1 MINAR
6 AVFRRALRGTAACA
20 LVMMS
25 MVFCLTAYAMTAS
38 ISFSDPQAANGE
50 EVTVAMHVVSTSG
63 EPLGSASIML
73 NYDASALE
81 FVRGDNAEGGAGSL
95 RVTGQTTTEATDW
108 MYGITFRALKEGSS
122 TISISTAEVYD
133 RDQRLADLAHSGSS
147 TVTVGGAAAETTAA
161 AAERLSSL
169 QITPGTLSPAFSPDV
184 TSYTAV
190 VGDEVTRIAVSAAPE
205 NGDLKVSVSGNE
217 ELALGEN
224 TITVNLSTADGAP
237 AGSYTI
243 VVTKQEG
250 STPTAAAA
258 EGDGTVTIGDTSYE
272 IAETFDETLL
282 PQGYTAES
290 YSIGGK
296 NVLSGVG
303 KNSALRVMYLL
314 SGSGSGDLFMYDTES
329 GTWGPFVEVSTGSR
343 TVTAVPFAEGTPVP
357 AGLMESR
364 LNLNGRPVNGW
375 VGEKDQGA
383 GYCVFY
389 GMNADGET
397 GFYRFDLKERTI
409 QRYFD
414 ESPDD
419 EAGEAEG
426 MTREELEA
434 ENGKLR
440 SRNRVLTFLAA
451 AAAIIALAA
460 AGALLFGRRRDDD
473 GPEDGPEDG
482 EDLADDGENL
492 TEDEGFAGTD
502 TGANAGGD
510 APEYDAEEDGGFA
523 DDVEDMDIH
532 AEDSVPE
539 EEPEEFPDEEL
550 YLPGNS
556 PKTPADD
563 DDDLFEDIEL

>member
-1 MINAR
+1 MIKAR
-6 AVFRRALRGTAACA
+6 AVFKRALKVFTAGA

-25 MVFCLTAYAMTAS
+25 TVFCLTAYAMTAS

-73 NYDASALE
+73 NYDSSALE

-95 RVTGQTTTEATDW
+95 RVTGQTTTDAKDW
-108 MYGITFRALKEGSS
+108 MYGITFRALKEGTSK
-122 TISISTAEVYD
+122 ISISTAEVYD

-161 AAERLSSL
+161 AAARLASL
-169 QITPGTLSPAFSPDV
+169 QITPGTLKPAFSPDV

-190 VGDEVTRIAVSAAPE
+190 VGDEVTRIAVNASPE
-205 NGDLKVSVSGNE
+205 NGDMKVMVSGNE
-217 ELALGEN
+217 ELSLGEN
-224 TITVNLSTADGAP
+224 TISVNIATADGAP
-237 AGSYTI
+237 AGAYTI

-250 STPTAAAA
+250 ETPTEAAA
-258 EGDGTVTIGDTSYE
+258 EGDGTVTIGDTTYE

-290 YSIGGK
+290 FSIGGK
-296 NVLSGVG
+296 NVLAGVG
-303 KNSALRVMYLL
+303 TNSALRVMYLL

-343 TVTAVPFAEGTPVP
+343 TVTAVPFAEGTTVP
-357 AGLMESR
+357 AGLTESR

-414 ESPDD
+414 ETPD
-419 EAGEAEG
+419 EEPEAEG

-434 ENGKLR
+434 ENAKLR

-451 AAAIIALAA
+451 AAALIALAA
-460 AGALLFGRRRDDD
+460 AGALLIGRRGGDGGPYD
-473 GPEDGPEDG
+473 GPDAEDGPEDG
-482 EDLADDGENL
+482 EDLADGDEAEGADGGE
-492 TEDEGFAGTD
+492 TPDGAAEDDDGSFQ
-502 TGANAGGD
+502 
-510 APEYDAEEDGGFA
+510 EEDGA
-523 DDVEDMDIH
+523 YTP
-532 AEDSVPE
+532 AEDRTPAE
-539 EEPEEFPDEEL
+539 EEPEEFSDEEL

-556 PKTPADD
+556 PKAPADED
-563 DDDLFEDIEL
+563 DDDLFENIEL